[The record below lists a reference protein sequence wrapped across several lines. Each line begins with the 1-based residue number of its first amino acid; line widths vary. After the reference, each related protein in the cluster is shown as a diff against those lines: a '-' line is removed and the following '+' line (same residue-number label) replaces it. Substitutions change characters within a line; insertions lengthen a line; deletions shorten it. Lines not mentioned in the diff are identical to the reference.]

1 MRVILFGATGMVGQ
15 GALRECLLDPKITDI
30 LAIGRSPLGRREE
43 KLREIVRQRLED
55 ITDIEEE
62 LRGYDACFFCLGVTS
77 AGSKQEEYRRL
88 TYGLTVG
95 VAQTLAKVNPEM
107 TFIYVSGAGA
117 DSSERGRVMWAR
129 VRGETENAL
138 LRLRFKAYIFRPGFI
153 QPFHGIQSKT
163 NWYRVLYAMMAP
175 LYPALRRL
183 APKYVT
189 TTEDLGRAMILVAEH
204 GAPKRVLE
212 MADINDCVGLDA
224 RARKPA

>member
-1 MRVILFGATGMVGQ
+1 MILFGATGMVGQ
-15 GALRECLLDPKITDI
+15 GVLRECLLDPEITDI
-30 LAIGRSPLGRREE
+30 LAIGRNSVRKREE

-55 ITDIEEE
+55 ITDIEGE
-62 LRGYDACFFCLGVTS
+62 LRGYDACFFCLGATS

-153 QPFHGIQSKT
+153 QPLHGIQSKT
-163 NWYRVLYAMMAP
+163 NWYRAFYAMTAP

-189 TTEDLGRAMILVAEH
+189 TTEDLGRAMIHVAEH

-212 MADINDCVGLDA
+212 MADINECAGLDA

>member
-15 GALRECLLDPKITDI
+15 GALRECLLDPKVTDI
-30 LAIGRSPLGRREE
+30 LAIGRSPIGRREE
-43 KLREIVRQRLED
+43 KVREIVRQRLEN
-55 ITDIEEE
+55 ITDIEDE
-62 LRGYDACFFCLGVTS
+62 LRGYDACFFCLGATS
-77 AGSKQEEYRRL
+77 AGLKQEEYRRL
-88 TYGLTVG
+88 TYGLTLG
-95 VAQTLAKVNPEM
+95 VAQTLAKVNSEM

-138 LRLRFKAYIFRPGFI
+138 LRLGFKAYIFRPAFI

-163 NWYRVLYAMMAP
+163 NWYRVFYAMMAP

-189 TTEDLGRAMILVAEH
+189 TTEDLARAMILVAEH
-204 GAPKRVLE
+204 GAAKRVLE
-212 MADINDCVGLDA
+212 MADINDCAQMGA
-224 RARKPA
+224 RARKSA